1 MTKSNNIKHSK
12 YNEFFSL
19 VKDYDK
25 PVMILGNVGCGKSTA
40 IRQAAEQL
48 KTDLYYLGSIENNK
62 DLKILNKNNLR
73 FTGISKQRLGCLCPG
88 NKLELL
94 NHKYRCDNKCVYCYW
109 KDKNEH

>member
-1 MTKSNNIKHSK
+1 MNRNLEYETCC
-12 YNEFFSL
+12 EFECPPWQ
-19 VKDYDK
+19 K
-25 PVMILGNVGCGKSTA
+25 VGCIS
-40 IRQAAEQL
+40 
-48 KTDLYYLGSIENNK
+48 NK

-109 KDKNEH
+109 KDKNER